1 MWVGVTQYLS
11 YINIISA
18 HIMRKDKMICKTCN
32 NKITKENTKKV
43 SGGWQYKSK
52 CLKCYQED
60 SKRRHKERYKRLKE
74 SRWF

>member
-1 MWVGVTQYLS
+1 
-11 YINIISA
+11 
-18 HIMRKDKMICKTCN
+18 MICKTCN
-32 NKITKENTKKV
+32 IKITKENTKKV
-43 SGGWQYKSK
+43 SGGWKYKSK

>member
-1 MWVGVTQYLS
+1 VGGSIPIPTIE
-11 YINIISA
+11 YISLLPTLTFI
-18 HIMRKDKMICKTCN
+18 MICKTCN
-32 NKITKENTKKV
+32 IKITKENTKKV
-43 SGGWQYKSK
+43 SGGWRYKSK

>member
-1 MWVGVTQYLS
+1 VGGSSLYLP
-11 YINIISA
+11 YINISLLPTFI
-18 HIMRKDKMICKTCN
+18 IMICKTCN
-32 NKITKENTKKV
+32 IKITKENTKKV
-43 SGGWQYKSK
+43 SGGWRYKSK

>member
-1 MWVGVTQYLS
+1 MWVGVSLYLP
-11 YINIISA
+11 YVNISLLPTFI
-18 HIMRKDKMICKTCN
+18 IMICKICN
-32 NKITKENTKKV
+32 IKITKENTKKV
-43 SGGWQYKSK
+43 SGGWRYKSK

>member
-1 MWVGVTQYLS
+1 
-11 YINIISA
+11 
-18 HIMRKDKMICKTCN
+18 MICKTCN